1 MAGWKTG
8 WILDQVDVSIPVV
21 PPVPIV
27 LHRGLN
33 GTGIQDD
40 KDVRLRRC
48 VDLIRVW
55 HSSAGNCRRQT
66 KIMDRAKI
74 APPQV
79 APRPGAGE
87 LSVAPYKRRGV
98 AGAQCGVTG
107 DKTNTP
113 ERANFGKA
121 M

>member
-40 KDVRLRRC
+40 KDAWFRRGVVYIC
-48 VDLIRVW
+48 AW
-55 HSSAGNCRRQT
+55 NSSAGRRSAQKPSPNGAT
-66 KIMDRAKI
+66 DII
-74 APPQV
+74 AQGGV
-79 APRPGAGE
+79 SGANATLG
-87 LSVAPYKRRGV
+87 
-98 AGAQCGVTG
+98 
-107 DKTNTP
+107 
-113 ERANFGKA
+113 
-121 M
+121 